1 VLVFQVPQDY
11 SRLSPGESHPLH
23 ALSPGI
29 RSRSRGG
36 PPGRSA
42 VAVPLPA
49 AANSRTQPPT
59 SRTSP
64 ARPRRLRR
72 TSHAVTASSS
82 QVSQPPQPAMATASE
97 GVVLPVGGVIKE
109 PHPCCTGSLA
119 CPPLDERRRRL
130 RRRHLLG
137 GVVCRDPSQPVA
149 LPVSPWSGV
158 ASAGG
163 AARRLVQAVG
173 SKGVAEP
180 SWRQPKLCPQPRVF
194 ARVSVPGCLQRTAAA
209 GVAWQLTVWCGTASE
224 DGARGID
231 TVGRLGLQRTV
242 SDPAQRDC
250 L

>member
-1 VLVFQVPQDY
+1 MRAVLVFQVPQDY

-64 ARPRRLRR
+64 ARPRRLRH

-82 QVSQPPQPAMATASE
+82 QASQPPQPAMATASE

-119 CPPLDERRRRL
+119 CPPLDGGAFGGVTSLEASFAETHLSLWLCRCRRGQGWPLPVVRQGGWCRRLARRGLPSPHGGGQNYARSQGSSLGCRFLAACSGPRRLALLGNCQCGVGL
-130 RRRHLLG
+130 RRRT
-137 GVVCRDPSQPVA
+137 A
-149 LPVSPWSGV
+149 L
-158 ASAGG
+158 
-163 AARRLVQAVG
+163 AATT
-173 SKGVAEP
+173 
-180 SWRQPKLCPQPRVF
+180 SW
-194 ARVSVPGCLQRTAAA
+194 
-209 GVAWQLTVWCGTASE
+209 E
-224 DGARGID
+224 D
-231 TVGRLGLQRTV
+231 
-242 SDPAQRDC
+242 
-250 L
+250 